1 MRTLGGTLVLSPTD
15 LVGFSG
21 CAHQSHL
28 DLLAAEGRL
37 ERPQR
42 EDPFLEVLR
51 LHGLRHEQEHLQ
63 VLREAGLSLVEM
75 RRPGESLA
83 ELRAAAADTVAAMR
97 AGVDVVYQAAFFDGQ
112 WQGYPD
118 FLRRVERPS
127 GLGEWGYEVFDTK
140 LSRTVKAGAVIQL
153 AEYSRQVA
161 RVQGCDPEHLHL
173 VLGDR
178 HVESV
183 AFASVRDYL
192 ETLRASFTSQLAA
205 GVPGTVPQPVAAC
218 SLCDWRDCC
227 RDQWVASDDLTLVHG
242 VYAQQRRKLL
252 ASGVRSRTQL
262 ASLPPGAV
270 APAGMSVESLADL
283 SRQARLQLAS
293 EGEERPRWE
302 LLDGDQEA
310 LARGLGALPAPS
322 PGDIHF
328 DIEGDPFAGAQ
339 GREYLLGWVTESDD
353 AFHALWS
360 HDAGAERAAF
370 ERFVDT
376 VMAAR
381 RDDPGMHV
389 YHYAAYEQTALRK
402 LMARH
407 VTREAEVDELLRG
420 EVFVDLYRVVRNA
433 LRIGVDSYSLKKLE
447 PLYMGLRKAAV
458 AQAMASVVEYERFL
472 ADGQQRHLEEIRL
485 YNEEDCRS
493 LVGLRRWLEERRDE
507 LVRRGVALARPGALS
522 GSPPASTTEAL
533 AATAAVAARLTEEV
547 PAATAGRS
555 AEQQARWL
563 LASLLNWHQRDAK
576 PEWWEYFARR
586 DATDEEL
593 IEHHE
598 TLGGLVLEGV
608 REQNGTRL
616 HTFRF
621 PPQET
626 KLEVG
631 KEVLV
636 IRPLRRRDGV
646 ASYPGGGTIDE
657 VDPVGGRIVL
667 RARSLDPPPT
677 ALGPQ
682 RPVGTR
688 VFETSLCA
696 LGAWVADN
704 GVVAPGPHRAALDL
718 LLRRLPCIDGIVP
731 GEALRRPGE
740 DAAAAVTRCI
750 GAARST
756 CLAVQGPPGAGK
768 TYAGAAAAVGLI
780 AAGRRVGVTALSH
793 RAVGNFVTAVC
804 SRARQMGLTPRIL
817 QRAEHDQRCPDPMVA
832 TARNEDIEA
841 ALAAGEVD
849 LVAGTPWLFARPGM
863 AGALH
868 TLVVDEAGQL
878 SLASVLGAS
887 PCAANLLLL
896 GDPQQLRQPS
906 RGVHPPGADASALG
920 HVLGEHG
927 TIADERGIFL
937 DRTWRM
943 HPDLCAFVS
952 RSFYD
957 GRLGSV
963 PHCAGQRICGN
974 GELAGSG
981 LRWRSVVHEGN
992 RVSSEEEA
1000 QVVGQ
1005 LVESLLGR
1013 RWIGEAGHERV
1024 LTLDD
1029 LLVVAPYNVQ
1039 VATLRRVL
1047 GETARVGTVDRFQGQ
1062 EGAVVIYSMASSD
1075 AEAVPRGLEFLF
1087 SPHRFNVAVSRAR
1100 CLAVVVASPRLL
1112 EARCTRVEQ
1121 IPMVNA
1127 LCCFRRMAQTLG
1139 EVP

>member
-1 MRTLGGTLVLSPTD
+1 MRKIGGTLVLSPTD

-28 DLLAAEGRL
+28 DLLVAEGRL

-51 LHGLRHEQEHLQ
+51 LHGQRHEQEHLHA
-63 VLREAGLSLVEM
+63 LREAGLSLVEIC
-75 RRPGESLA
+75 RPGDSLE
-83 ELRAAAADTVAAMR
+83 ELLAAAADTVAAMR
-97 AGVDVVYQAAFFDGQ
+97 AGIDVVYQAAFFDGQ

-127 GLGEWGYEVFDTK
+127 GLGEWSYEVFDTK

-161 RVQGCDPEHLHL
+161 RVQGCDPESLHL

-178 HVESV
+178 RIESV
-183 AFASVRDYL
+183 AFATVRDYL
-192 ETLRASFTSQLAA
+192 ETLRESFTSQLAA
-205 GVPGTVPQPVAAC
+205 GVPGTAPQPVAAC
-218 SLCDWRDCC
+218 TLCDWRDRC
-227 RDQWVASDDLTLVHG
+227 RDQWVADDDLTLVHG
-242 VYAQQRRKLL
+242 VYRQQRRRLL
-252 ASGVRSRTQL
+252 AAGVRTRTDL
-262 ASLPPGAV
+262 AAIPPGAA
-270 APAGMSVESLADL
+270 APAGMSVESLAGL

-293 EGEERPRWE
+293 EAEERPRWE
-302 LLDGDQEA
+302 LLDGDEEA

-328 DIEGDPFAGAQ
+328 DIEGDPFAGAE
-339 GREYLLGWVTESDD
+339 GREYLLGWVTDSDD
-353 AFHALWS
+353 VFHALWS
-360 HDAGAERAAF
+360 HDADAERTAF
-370 ERFVDT
+370 EAFVDM
-376 VMAAR
+376 VMQAR

-389 YHYAAYEQTALRK
+389 YHYAAYEQAAVKK
-402 LMARH
+402 LTTRH
-407 VTREAEVDELLRG
+407 ATREAEVDELLRG

-433 LRIGVDSYSLKKLE
+433 LRIGVDSYSIKKLE
-447 PLYMGLRKAAV
+447 PLYMGHRKAAV

-472 ADGQQRHLEEIRL
+472 ADGEQRHLEEIRL

-507 LVRRGVALARPGALS
+507 LVRRGIVLCRPGALS
-522 GSPPASTTEAL
+522 GSPSASSMETL
-533 AATAAVAARLTEEV
+533 AATAAVAGRLTERV
-547 PAATAGRS
+547 PAVAAERTE
-555 AEQQARWL
+555 EQQACWL
-563 LASLLNWHQRDAK
+563 LASLLSWHQRDAK

-608 REQNGTRL
+608 REQDARL
-616 HTFRF
+616 HTFTF

-626 KLEVG
+626 KLEPG
-631 KEVLV
+631 KRVLV
-636 IRPLRRRDGV
+636 IRPLRHRDGA
-646 ASYPGGGTIDE
+646 ASYWPGGTIAE
-657 VDPVGGRIVL
+657 IDPVAGRVVL
-667 RARSLDPPPT
+667 DVTSLDALPT

-682 RPVGTR
+682 GPVATR
-688 VFETSLCA
+688 EFETSLRT
-696 LGAWVADN
+696 LGSWVADK
-704 GVVAPGPHRAALDL
+704 GVVAPGPHQAALDL
-718 LLRRLPCIDGIVP
+718 LLRRLPRIDGVTP

-740 DAAAAVTRCI
+740 DAAAAVSRCI

-768 TYAGAAAAVGLI
+768 TYAGAAAALGLI
-780 AAGRRVGVTALSH
+780 AAGQRVGVTALSH
-793 RAVGNFVTAVC
+793 RAIGNFLAAVC
-804 SRARQMGLTPRIL
+804 SHARRMGLTPRIL
-817 QRAEHDQRCPDPMVA
+817 QRADKDQRCPDPVVA
-832 TARNEDIEA
+832 TAANEAIEA

-849 LVAGTPWLFARPGM
+849 LVAGTPWLFVRPGV
-863 AGALH
+863 ARALH

-878 SLASVLGAS
+878 SLASVLAAA
-887 PCAANLLLL
+887 PCADNLLLL

-906 RGVHPPGADASALG
+906 RGMHPPGADASALG
-920 HVLGEHG
+920 HLLGEHD
-927 TIADERGIFL
+927 TISDERGIFL

-963 PHCAGQRICGN
+963 PHCAGQRVCGN
-974 GELAGSG
+974 DELAGAG
-981 LRWRSVVHEGN
+981 LRWRSVAHEGN
-992 RVSSEEEA
+992 RVSSDEEA
-1000 QVVGQ
+1000 QVVGE
-1005 LVESLLGR
+1005 LVDRLLGR
-1013 RWIGEAGHERV
+1013 RWINEAAQEGV

-1029 LLVVAPYNVQ
+1029 VLVVAPYNVQ

-1062 EGAVVIYSMASSD
+1062 EAAVVIYSMASSD
-1075 AEAVPRGLEFLF
+1075 AEAVPRGLEFLL
-1087 SPHRFNVAVSRAR
+1087 SPNRFNVAVSRAR
-1100 CLAVVVASPRLL
+1100 CLAVIVASPRLL

-1121 IPMVNA
+1121 IAMVND

-1139 EVP
+1139 EMQ